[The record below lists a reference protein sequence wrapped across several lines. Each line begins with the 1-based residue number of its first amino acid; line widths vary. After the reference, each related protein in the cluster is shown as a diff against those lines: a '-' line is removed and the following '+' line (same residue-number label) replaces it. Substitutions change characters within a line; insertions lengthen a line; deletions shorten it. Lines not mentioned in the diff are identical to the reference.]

1 MGLDSQKQIRNNEG
15 IDMFSVIIPAY
26 NAENFIKNAIDS
38 VLSQTIEDFEIIVVN
53 DGSNDST
60 ENVVNEISDKRVRC
74 ISQKNAGVS
83 AARNTGIQN
92 AKGEYICFL
101 DADDLWNP
109 NHLEVVSQL
118 INKYPETSVYLTG
131 HEIILHN
138 GQRIAKACP
147 GVSVDMQSDNLFEHI
162 WKYGYFLNTNS
173 VVCKKSTF
181 DIVGQFEVGVKNG
194 EDDDMWYRLFSYF
207 SVAISSEI
215 TTAYIRENSRA
226 TMSKIFVNDWIFL
239 QRVDDIMASS
249 DVSDEKKKYLH
260 KLLEQRKLS
269 YVRHCLLTGDK
280 KTARKQMKQ
289 IDKKELKFKKYA
301 ETLLAFM
308 VPSFVSAKAVNNRD
322 KQYYNK

>member
-1 MGLDSQKQIRNNEG
+1 
-15 IDMFSVIIPAY
+15 MFSVIIPAY
-26 NAENFIKNAIDS
+26 NAENFIKNAVNS

-60 ENVVNEISDKRVRC
+60 ENVVTEISDKRVRC
-74 ISQKNAGVS
+74 VSQKNAGVS
-83 AARNTGIQN
+83 AARNTGIIN

-101 DADDLWNP
+101 DADDLWKP

-131 HEIILHN
+131 HEIVLHN
-138 GQRIAKACP
+138 GQRISKTCP
-147 GVSVDMQSDNLFEHI
+147 GVSDNIQSDNLFKHI
-162 WKYGYFLNTNS
+162 WEYGYFFNTNS

-207 SVAISSEI
+207 SVAISSKI

-226 TMSKIFVNDWIFL
+226 TMSKIFVNDWVFL
-239 QRVDDIMASS
+239 QRVDDIMASA

-269 YVRHCLLTGDK
+269 YVRYCLLTGDK

-301 ETLLAFM
+301 ETLLAFLI
-308 VPSFVSAKAVNNRD
+308 PCSVSKRIINNRD
-322 KQYYNK
+322 KQFFNK